1 MSVTDFH
8 NMDRKISIDI
18 DKENHNANLLVCSM
32 LYLFLNF
39 VKILVFINDITNKR
53 ISQNIEKI
61 HSWRY

>member
-1 MSVTDFH
+1 MSVTDFRI
-8 NMDRKISIDI
+8 MDRKISIDI

>member
-8 NMDRKISIDI
+8 IMDRKISIDT

>member
-8 NMDRKISIDI
+8 IMDRKISIDI

>member
-8 NMDRKISIDI
+8 IMDRKISIDI
-18 DKENHNANLLVCSM
+18 DKENHNANLLVSSM

-39 VKILVFINDITNKR
+39 VKILVFFNDITNQR

>member
-8 NMDRKISIDI
+8 IMDRKISIDI

-61 HSWRY
+61 HSWR

>member
-8 NMDRKISIDI
+8 IMDRKISIDI
-18 DKENHNANLLVCSM
+18 DKENHNANLWVCSM

>member
-8 NMDRKISIDI
+8 IMDRKISIDI
-18 DKENHNANLLVCSM
+18 DKENHNANLLVSSM

-39 VKILVFINDITNKR
+39 VKILVFFNDITNQR

-61 HSWRY
+61 HS

>member
-8 NMDRKISIDI
+8 IMDRKISIDI

-39 VKILVFINDITNKR
+39 VKILVFINHITNKR

>member
-8 NMDRKISIDI
+8 IMDRKISIDI

-39 VKILVFINDITNKR
+39 VKILVFINDTTNKR